1 MGEIH
6 RNLQSEWERTLL
18 GHYFMKR
25 GCDNARGSRM
35 VVEVVAEATENDE
48 AVMAIDS
55 GCYQLEGWRP
65 GP

>member
-1 MGEIH
+1 
-6 RNLQSEWERTLL
+6 
-18 GHYFMKR
+18 MKR